1 MNPPSALVAAI
12 SAVIR
17 TKISAHILVCDED
30 SNSRATKRETP
41 TVKAHINNKEI
52 TIRLIGLLLFEGSSD
67 FHFYPEAN
75 FWEDNGFSKI
85 RIAI

>member
-1 MNPPSALVAAI
+1 MEIRELASVNPPSALVAAI

-17 TKISAHILVCDED
+17 TKSSAHILVCGED

-52 TIRLIGLLLFEGSSD
+52 TIRLIVLLLFEGSSD
-67 FHFYPEAN
+67 FNFYPEAN
-75 FWEDNGFSKI
+75 IFGG
-85 RIAI
+85 